1 MRARRV
7 PNRRGSGY
15 LTAVR
20 PLTVLLG
27 AAGLAPLLV
36 LPATASAATP
46 VTTASRISL
55 SGVGGI
61 GIGER
66 VSVVER
72 RLGQDIDYHHGEVG
86 GPGSRCGTGTLIPR
100 ALGVFVLGTGYRI
113 ASVTVTER
121 GIATPSGV
129 RVGDSVAR
137 LRRAYPGRLV
147 RVRSFYEPRK
157 ANYEYRDGNRKLI
170 FATNNVRV
178 RQITTGRR
186 PEVDYVEGC
195 A

>member
-1 MRARRV
+1 M
-7 PNRRGSGY
+7 
-15 LTAVR
+15 R
-20 PLTVLLG
+20 PLTALLC
-27 AAGLAPLLV
+27 AAGLAPPLV
-36 LPATASAATP
+36 LPATSSAATP
-46 VTTASRISL
+46 VTTTSRISL

-72 RLGQDIDYHHGEVG
+72 RLGQDIDYRQDAVG
-86 GPGSRCGTGTLIPR
+86 RPGSRCGTGTLIPR
-100 ALGVFVLGTGYRI
+100 ALGVFVLGTGFRI

-121 GIATPSGV
+121 GIATPSGI

-147 RVRSFYEPRK
+147 RVRNFYEPRK
-157 ANYEYRDGNRKLI
+157 SNFEYRDGNRKLV
-170 FATNNVRV
+170 FATNNIRV

>member
-1 MRARRV
+1 MR
-7 PNRRGSGY
+7 PP
-15 LTAVR
+15 TA
-20 PLTVLLG
+20 PLCAV
-27 AAGLAPLLV
+27 GLASALLV
-36 LPATASAATP
+36 APATSSAVTP
-46 VTTASRISL
+46 VTTESLISL

-66 VSVVER
+66 VSVIER
-72 RLGQDIDYHHGEVG
+72 RLGQDLDYRRGEVG
-86 GPGSRCGTGTLIPR
+86 GPGSPCGTGTLIPR
-100 ALGVFVLGTGYRI
+100 DLGVLVLGTGFRI
-113 ASVTVTER
+113 ASVTVTKR

-147 RVRSFYEPRK
+147 RVANFYEPRK
-157 ANYEYRDGNRKLI
+157 FNFEYRDGNRKLV
-170 FATNNVRV
+170 FFTNNVHV
-178 RQITTGRR
+178 RQITAGRR